1 MKPYLVDIPVLI
13 LFFNRPQQLS
23 QVFAEV
29 RKARPSRLFLYQDG
43 PRSEADMAGIIACRE
58 VVAQVDW
65 ECQVETFYQEKNYGC
80 DPTEYISQKW
90 AFSHVDKCIVLEDDD
105 VPAVSFFSFCKEMLE
120 RYADDER
127 ITMISGFNVEE
138 ETDDAEGGDY
148 FFSTNFSI
156 WGWASWRRVVDQWD
170 EHYTWL
176 DNPTAV
182 RQLEAL
188 ISERGYRDDFLPMC
202 RKHRQQGKAFYE
214 TIFWSHML
222 LSGGLAIVPR
232 KNMINNL
239 GATADSTHFGGTL
252 ETMPHG
258 YRRIFTMKRYEIP
271 EGHTLCHPP
280 YVIEHV
286 AYRHRAYRI
295 MGWRCPMVKI
305 SRSIEELLL
314 NLRYG
319 NFRFIISSIQKRIK
333 KWLGKED
340 YK

>member
-1 MKPYLVDIPVLI
+1 
-13 LFFNRPQQLS
+13 
-23 QVFAEV
+23 
-29 RKARPSRLFLYQDG
+29 
-43 PRSEADMAGIIACRE
+43 
-58 VVAQVDW
+58 
-65 ECQVETFYQEKNYGC
+65 
-80 DPTEYISQKW
+80 
-90 AFSHVDKCIVLEDDD
+90 
-105 VPAVSFFSFCKEMLE
+105 
-120 RYADDER
+120 
-127 ITMISGFNVEE
+127 
-138 ETDDAEGGDY
+138 
-148 FFSTNFSI
+148 
-156 WGWASWRRVVDQWD
+156 
-170 EHYTWL
+170 
-176 DNPTAV
+176 
-182 RQLEAL
+182 
-188 ISERGYRDDFLPMC
+188 
-202 RKHRQQGKAFYE
+202 
-214 TIFWSHML
+214 ML
-222 LSGGLAIVPR
+222 LSNGLAIVPR